1 MDALRGQT
9 AVITGATGG
18 VGQALAHQLVVAGA
32 SVVLVARHRAD
43 LDALVRERGW
53 DRTAVECLPVDLTD
67 ESGVVRCAGEIQ
79 RRGRRLDLL
88 VHAAGTIAR
97 GTIET
102 QPVGVFDAHYQVN
115 VRAPYQLTQALLPR
129 LIESRGQVVFI
140 NSSVGLQ
147 ARGGAGQYAATKH
160 ALRAVADA
168 LREEV
173 NERGVRV
180 LSVFLGRTASRMQ
193 EAIHREEQRPYDPAR
208 LLQPADVA
216 SMVVAALA
224 LPRTA
229 EVTDLHIRP
238 MLKH

>member
-1 MDALRGQT
+1 MTERSSGRTPQPPAIEPDAPLIGDWLHIEADGT
-9 AVITGATGG
+9 VVVFTGKVE
-18 VGQALAHQLVVAGA
+18 VGQHIRTSLAQAVAEELRLPLDAIQLVM
-32 SVVLVARHRAD
+32 AD
-43 LDALVRERGW
+43 TDHTPYDMGTVGS
-53 DRTAVECLPVDLTD
+53 RTTPIMA
-67 ESGVVRCAGEIQ
+67 
-79 RRGRRLDLL
+79 RRLHR
-88 VHAAGTIAR
+88 VAA
-97 GTIET
+97 
-102 QPVGVFDAHYQVN
+102 N
-115 VRAPYQLTQALLPR
+115 
-129 LIESRGQVVFI
+129 
-140 NSSVGLQ
+140 
-147 ARGGAGQYAATKH
+147 
-160 ALRAVADA
+160 AVTDA